1 MLEFAAVTYGLLATF
16 VLSALGRN
24 HRERRAHPR
33 FLRNFG
39 YLLCGMSAGTAAI
52 LAFMAIRMLMKG

>member
-24 HRERRAHPR
+24 HRERRPHPT

-39 YLLCGMSAGTAAI
+39 YLLCGVSGGTAAI
-52 LAFMAIRMLMKG
+52 LAFIALRMLIKG